1 MQQISILAR
10 GRKAEYV
17 LQWLYSSIL
26 DRKSLDLRVTD
37 EFMSD
42 GSGRL
47 RLTILREASA
57 KLIKVAGTSSPPAAS
72 SAAPSHSERTVP
84 TSCA

>member
-1 MQQISILAR
+1 VQQISILAR

>member
-1 MQQISILAR
+1 MQEVSIFACR
-10 GRKAEYV
+10 RKAEYV

-26 DRKSLDLRVTD
+26 DWKCLNLRVTGESMPD
-37 EFMSD
+37 NP
-42 GSGRL
+42 GRL
-47 RLTILREASA
+47 KLTILIDASA

-72 SAAPSHSERTVP
+72 SAALSHSERTVP